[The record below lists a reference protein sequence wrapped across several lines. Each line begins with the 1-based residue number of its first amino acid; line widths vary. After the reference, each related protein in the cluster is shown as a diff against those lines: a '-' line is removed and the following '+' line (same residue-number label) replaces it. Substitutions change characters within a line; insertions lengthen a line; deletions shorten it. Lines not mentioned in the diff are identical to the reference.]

1 MKRSSLNAFS
11 SETLPTKNHDI
22 KTNEN
27 GFTLVEV
34 LAALLIFS
42 FAIVALTHSGAE
54 SVRAVSVLEHKTY
67 AGIVADNRIVQAR
80 LKPLK
85 VGVSSGTESAA
96 GRDYEW
102 REDVSET
109 ESDGF
114 YQIIVTVQEKNRD
127 QILITRTAFRTRGNT

>member
-1 MKRSSLNAFS
+1 M
-11 SETLPTKNHDI
+11 NHKLSI
-22 KTNEN
+22 SAA

-42 FAIVALTHSGAE
+42 VAIIGLTHSGTE
-54 SVRAVSVLEHKTY
+54 SVRAISVLEHKTY

-85 VGVSSGTESAA
+85 LGTSTGRENIA

-102 REDVSET
+102 REEISNT
-109 ESDGF
+109 QSAGF
-114 YQIIVTVQEKNRD
+114 FRILVTIRENDKEQIVIE
-127 QILITRTAFRTRGNT
+127 RTAFRTDALQ

>member
-1 MKRSSLNAFS
+1 MRDKSKEA
-11 SETLPTKNHDI
+11 
-22 KTNEN
+22 

-42 FAIVALTHSGAE
+42 FAIIGLTHSGTE
-54 SVRAVSVLEHKTY
+54 SVRAVSILEDKTY

-85 VGVSSGTESAA
+85 IGTSSGAERAA

-102 REDVSET
+102 REVITKT
-109 ESDGF
+109 ESKGF
-114 YQIIVTVQEKNRD
+114 YQILITVKSKGED
-127 QILITRTAFRTRGNT
+127 QILISRTAFRADEAS